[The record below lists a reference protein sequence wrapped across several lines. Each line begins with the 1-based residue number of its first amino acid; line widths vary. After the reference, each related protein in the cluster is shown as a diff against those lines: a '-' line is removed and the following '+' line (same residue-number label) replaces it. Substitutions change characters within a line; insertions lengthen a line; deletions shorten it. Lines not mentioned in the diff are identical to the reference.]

1 MFIRCMPDSHGG
13 QKGVSDFLKLVSWV
27 AVSHHVSA
35 GNQTFFSQGFKQFQM
50 LLTTEPSLRPPM
62 QHLFNFFFSRLFC
75 NTNTFLS
82 FSRGKECK
90 VKEGSNLLKGT
101 QLESKLFLMQFFL
114 MVKRRRKRREDGN
127 QGKKGQERREQG
139 SKDRGR
145 EELWFW
151 RSHADCHCLAPL
163 FSWTLDFPMI
173 QLAGLLPSCC
183 CYWTKYIPSSN
194 IICSLYFFKSDI
206 LSMIS
211 GEGCV

>member
-1 MFIRCMPDSHGG
+1 
-13 QKGVSDFLKLVSWV
+13 
-27 AVSHHVSA
+27 
-35 GNQTFFSQGFKQFQM
+35 
-50 LLTTEPSLRPPM
+50 
-62 QHLFNFFFSRLFC
+62 
-75 NTNTFLS
+75 
-82 FSRGKECK
+82 
-90 VKEGSNLLKGT
+90 
-101 QLESKLFLMQFFL
+101 

-194 IICSLYFFKSDI
+194 IICSLFYFFKNQIFSPWYLGRGVCRWESLKNYI
-206 LSMIS
+206 VNALYSAIFCMCVHGCAPVHSCAEASGRCWVSSSLTFYLSS
-211 GEGCV
+211 CDKLSLNLWLAN